1 MSEMIKL
8 KQSRLEQP
16 QVSFVNQG
24 ENKNFQKD
32 KDVIYTIKN
41 LDQGKIQFIDKEEKV
56 DKILQD
62 IDELPELEKLL
73 EKLWNDYLN

>member
-1 MSEMIKL
+1 MIKL

-16 QVSFVNQG
+16 QVSFINQG
-24 ENKNFQKD
+24 ENKKFQID